1 MSHSTAERRDS
12 IRLTGKYEYSHRA
25 AGAVSTRLYELDGL
39 VIGRERQP
47 ALNVVEH
54 RHSERR
60 RSLRMPKQRRLAE
73 KRPSLKAMGPNAAE
87 SDRHSLQWRD
97 ETTGKATHSHSHS
110 LLCLHLLL
118 ILCLPHTVGDKFCEP
133 EGCTVS
139 DKALAQQFTIA
150 TMAHRSLHS
159 QRCWFV
165 PYPRVLYLAH
175 AVAVRAKQCSARFVS
190 RACEGNGRLVGF
202 HNAQRVTVQPTAAQY

>member
-1 MSHSTAERRDS
+1 
-12 IRLTGKYEYSHRA
+12 
-25 AGAVSTRLYELDGL
+25 VSTRLYELDGL

-110 LLCLHLLL
+110 HLLLCLHLLL

-139 DKALAQQFTIA
+139 DKAVAQQFTTA

-165 PYPRVLYLAH
+165 RYPRVLYVLH
-175 AVAVRAKQCSARFVS
+175 MRS
-190 RACEGNGRLVGF
+190 
-202 HNAQRVTVQPTAAQY
+202 QRVQSSAVQCPLRLTRMRRKWPIGGISECAVSDRAADSCAVLKQY